1 MATQKEL
8 AEQLKL
14 VLAQQKKTAAE
25 IAAVQVSVDTL
36 KTKITDLEA
45 VIANGDSASQ
55 ELIDAVQA
63 VKEQAQVADDL
74 IPDVPTPTDTPA
86 VPPS

>member
-25 IAAVQVSVDTL
+25 IAAVQDSVNLQTI
-36 KTKITDLEA
+36 KIADLEA
-45 VIANGDSASQ
+45 VIANGGAASQ

-63 VKEQAQVADDL
+63 VKEQSQITDDL
-74 IPDVPTPTDTPA
+74 IPDVAVPTDTPA